1 MLDNVS
7 GNVYARAR
15 HVSGNVSEARDQAG
29 TSMTTIQELAAQS
42 GVSVATVSRALNG
55 SPEVS
60 EATRR
65 RILSLAE
72 ELDYTPSAAA
82 RTLVR
87 RRSHVIG
94 VILETG
100 PGHPDL
106 LHPFFQEV
114 LVGLKQGA
122 GSRGYDLLLF
132 ASDEPGN
139 GFGGTH
145 SYLRRAGHHGVDGAV
160 VMGMTASD
168 PEIVKLAE
176 SGLPCI
182 VLDARIPGPRT
193 GCVMSE
199 NREGA
204 AQAVRHLLDLGHER
218 IATISGSV
226 GTPPGADRLQGY
238 REEMAR
244 AGIEPRA
251 EYTIEG
257 DFYDESGYRGTRQL
271 LELDEP
277 PSAVFAASDLMAAG
291 ALRAANEL
299 GTDVPGDL
307 AVVGFDD
314 IRLASLLQPQLTTV
328 RQDMRALGEA
338 AAEGL
343 ERVIDDPN
351 AEPVECYV
359 PTRLVVRASSG
370 ANGAPGAT
378 ERSRKREV
386 RR

>member
-1 MLDNVS
+1 
-7 GNVYARAR
+7 
-15 HVSGNVSEARDQAG
+15 
-29 TSMTTIQELAAQS
+29 MTTIQELAAKS

-60 EATRR
+60 EATRE
-65 RILSLAE
+65 RIVELATR
-72 ELDYTPSAAA
+72 LDYTPSAAA

-87 RRSHVIG
+87 RRSHVVG

-122 GSRGYDLLLF
+122 GERGYDLLLF

-145 SYLRRAGHHGVDGAV
+145 SYVRRAGHHGVDGV
-160 VMGMTASD
+160 IVMGFDGAD
-168 PEIVKLAE
+168 PEIGKLAA
-176 SGLPCI
+176 SGLPC
-182 VLDARIPGPRT
+182 VAVDADLGGART
-193 GCVMSE
+193 GYVMSE

-204 AQAVRHLLDLGHER
+204 ALAVRHLHELGHTR
-218 IATISGSV
+218 IATVTGML
-226 GTPPGADRLQGY
+226 GMRPGADRLDGF
-238 REEMAR
+238 RDELAR
-244 AGIEPRA
+244 LGLDQRD
-251 EYTIEG
+251 EYVVPG

-271 LELDEP
+271 LQLDEP
-277 PSAVFAASDLMAAG
+277 PTAIFAASDLMAAG

-299 GTDVPGDL
+299 EVDVPADL

-314 IRLASLLQPQLTTV
+314 IGLASLIQPQLTTV
-328 RQDMRALGEA
+328 RQDMQALGEA

-343 ERVIDDPN
+343 GRMIEDPES
-351 AEPVECYV
+351 EPVRKLV

-370 ANGAPGAT
+370 GNGA
-378 ERSRKREV
+378 SRAPALETGKEV
-386 RR
+386 R